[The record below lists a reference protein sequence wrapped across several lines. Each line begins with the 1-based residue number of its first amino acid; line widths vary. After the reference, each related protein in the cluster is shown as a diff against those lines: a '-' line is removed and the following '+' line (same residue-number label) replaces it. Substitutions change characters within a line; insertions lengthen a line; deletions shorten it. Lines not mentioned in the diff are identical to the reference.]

1 MGTLRRDITLRS
13 QFAIPLGTL
22 FQTSTLHTR
31 CALVAMSSQA
41 ADRPVPVRGADINE
55 KDIAA
60 ACRGVNDVLTE
71 TMQGE
76 ESQGRVIGPMPLRGQ
91 KGPDMFQALKVLQS
105 AGLDGGL
112 GLADQG

>member
-1 MGTLRRDITLRS
+1 
-13 QFAIPLGTL
+13 
-22 FQTSTLHTR
+22 
-31 CALVAMSSQA
+31 MSSQA

-112 GLADQG
+112 GLADQGDPIQRPSDLVKVCPNRSRKGVPAHRLRQG